1 MITIEELAAKQKLV
15 LELQTAVSELERAKC
30 IGSVALYYNGYGY
43 ASSAHDAESNVSSVV
58 RTEVTAY
65 WQRAVDAKAA
75 ALRQQNV
82 DPASL
87 LPKAE
92 A

>member
-30 IGSVALYYNGYGY
+30 IGTVGLYYNGY
-43 ASSAHDAESNVSSVV
+43 ASSTHDVNSDVSTVV
-58 RTEVTAY
+58 RTEVTAH

-82 DPASL
+82 DPTSL
-87 LPKAE
+87 LPKAK